1 MSTCPGLG
9 TRRGAEAGAPAG
21 PPPVARTRAPLY
33 GAAMAHNDFLAGR
46 RAMITGGASGIGRAC
61 AVRLADAGAKV
72 LVVDRDAAA
81 AERVA
86 AEVGGTAVTVDLSDL
101 DAVDALDLDVD
112 VLVNNA
118 GLQHVAPVHEFPV
131 DRFSLILRL
140 MLEAPFRLVRGALP
154 SMYERGWGRI
164 VNVSSVHGL
173 RASPYKSAYVTA
185 KHGLEG
191 LSKVIALEGAE
202 HGVTSNCVNPAYV
215 RTPLVE
221 GQIADQARAHGLTE
235 DQVLEQVMLAPAA
248 LKRLI
253 EPEEVA
259 DAVAWLCSPSATS
272 VTGSSLVMD
281 GGWTAH

>member
-1 MSTCPGLG
+1 
-9 TRRGAEAGAPAG
+9 
-21 PPPVARTRAPLY
+21 
-33 GAAMAHNDFLAGR
+33 MAVTGVLDGR
-46 RAMITGGASGIGRAC
+46 RALITGGASGIGRAC
-61 AVRLADAGAKV
+61 AVRLAQAGAAVVV
-72 LVVDRDAAA
+72 LDRDAEAA
-81 AERVA
+81 KAVA
-86 AEVGGTAVTVDLSDL
+86 DEVGGSALAVDLSDL
-101 DAVDALDLDVD
+101 DAVDALDLAVD

-118 GLQHVAPVHEFPV
+118 GLQHVAPLHEFPV
-131 DRFSLILRL
+131 DRFSYILRL

-154 SMYERGWGRI
+154 HMYEQGWGRV

-173 RASPYKSAYVTA
+173 RASAFKSAYVTA

-235 DQVLEQVMLAPAA
+235 DEVVEQVMLAPAA

-259 DAVAWLCSPSATS
+259 DAIAWLCSPAATS